1 MWGGG
6 ADEDDGEHAHNE
18 RSRRR
23 KGVVYWT
30 VLSEVARHKVLTTKK
45 EKEDNG
51 ADQVDG
57 GEASDDARGKTNESD
72 GGLAHNERS

>member
-1 MWGGG
+1 M
-6 ADEDDGEHAHNE
+6 
-18 RSRRR
+18 
-23 KGVVYWT
+23 
-30 VLSEVARHKVLTTKK
+30 ARHKVLITKK

>member
-1 MWGGG
+1 M
-6 ADEDDGEHAHNE
+6 
-18 RSRRR
+18 
-23 KGVVYWT
+23 T
-30 VLSEVARHKVLTTKK
+30 RHKVLITKK

-57 GEASDDARGKTNESD
+57 GEAGDDARWKTNESD